1 LLILVQ
7 WLVHRYPPQASPS
20 QAKPNP
26 TAGAA
31 ALNSQNM
38 AMISESKAGELADN
52 IMRPLEEAERVV
64 GGLDVNFEMI
74 VGIAR
79 TFAW

>member
-1 LLILVQ
+1 M
-7 WLVHRYPPQASPS
+7 
-20 QAKPNP
+20 
-26 TAGAA
+26 AGAA

-38 AMISESKAGELADN
+38 ATISASKAGELADN

-64 GGLDVNFEMI
+64 VGLDVDFEMI